1 MARPTAP
8 GGLALGALL
17 LGALLPITGCTARY
31 DFSTVEV
38 ARTAMVGLSGQDV
51 RMCAGFPDR
60 TSTEDGVT
68 VWSYEQETK
77 GNGLTVS
84 TPVLFGAA
92 NTAVNMSSGGSC
104 RVQVR
109 FKDGRVDRVAY
120 AGDNDGP
127 RGRDSLCTPVIDD
140 CITYAQRFRPGRTV
154 PVAADAVATGSIP
167 EGAATQPAATAPP
180 AVQPAAPSPP
190 SVPAKPSA
198 PAKGP
203 APGAS
208 APAAK
213 AQPSAQPAEPLAGA
227 GLRPTAGF

>member
-1 MARPTAP
+1 MARPTAF
-8 GGLALGALL
+8 GWLL
-17 LGALLPITGCTARY
+17 LGALLPITGCSARY
-31 DFSTVEV
+31 DFSPVEV
-38 ARTAMVGLSGQDV
+38 ARTAMIGLTGQDV

-68 VWSYEQETK
+68 VWSYEQESK

-92 NTAVNMSSGGSC
+92 NTAVNMSSAGSC

-140 CITYAQRFRPGRTV
+140 CIGYAERFRQAKPTA
-154 PVAADAVATGSIP
+154 VAVSADEVATGSVP
-167 EGAATQPAATAPP
+167 DAVDSTPAASSTATAPSSSEAAEP
-180 AVQPAAPSPP
+180 VPTGPAAAPP
-190 SVPAKPSA
+190 PAPPAKAAKRA
-198 PAKGP
+198 P
-203 APGAS
+203 
-208 APAAK
+208 APAA
-213 AQPSAQPAEPLAGA
+213 APLAGA